1 MLVILPRADAAATY
15 RGFSCA
21 AAALATLAALAVTTI
36 APLVADPRREPDSGA
51 DRADPDRGGALL
63 ATERYARRIAG
74 PTRRAAIR
82 AGATAA
88 PVAANAAILVAAY
101 AAWPPD
107 VAVLSGLTGSDEPLA
122 DTVANTVA
130 DNAWVLGT
138 LAAV

>member
-101 AAWPPD
+101 AAWPLG

-122 DTVANTVA
+122 DTVA